1 MMINRSLIGDDDYH
15 AVTLKLN
22 KQKKMFFQFQ
32 HIDFVE
38 VKRNDQFS
46 NYDAKLARINIL
58 FGIKK
63 RYKMLEK
70 LKKQKVN
77 LFSII
82 STFFYL
88 IFSPELDGV

>member
-1 MMINRSLIGDDDYH
+1 
-15 AVTLKLN
+15 
-22 KQKKMFFQFQ
+22 MFFRFQ

-38 VKRNDQFS
+38 VKRNDQFT

-63 RYKMLEK
+63 RYKTLEK

-82 STFFYL
+82 LTFFYL